1 MEEQDEYELRTGMG
15 REMEEQDEYEMD
27 NWDEK
32 RNGGTG

>member
-1 MEEQDEYELRTGMG
+1 MSMKWRTAM
-15 REMEEQDEYEMD
+15 RRDMEEQDEYEMD

>member
-1 MEEQDEYELRTGMG
+1 MSIKRRTGMR
-15 REMEEQDEYEMD
+15 REMEEQDEHELE